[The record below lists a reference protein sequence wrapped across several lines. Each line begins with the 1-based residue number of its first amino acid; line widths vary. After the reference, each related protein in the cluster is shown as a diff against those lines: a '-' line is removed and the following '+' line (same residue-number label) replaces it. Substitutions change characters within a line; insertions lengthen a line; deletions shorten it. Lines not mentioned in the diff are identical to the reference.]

1 MCSIGQWGL
10 PTVSTASVFGML
22 SGVMASML
30 ESLGDYYAC
39 ARMANVPPPPTHAI
53 NRGNS
58 ILHLAW
64 HVRCRWRDI
73 GPTVTNVADNK
84 IYLVAYNAYTMYSK
98 LIQ

>member
-53 NRGNS
+53 NRGNT
-58 ILHLAW
+58 ILHVLFSLFARQ
-64 HVRCRWRDI
+64 HDVQLFI
-73 GPTVTNVADNK
+73 
-84 IYLVAYNAYTMYSK
+84 
-98 LIQ
+98 LI